1 MIFKTLRIVWKLQL
15 VLHIN
20 ITALYLKKKI
30 FSILIRLF
38 LTQLV
43 SKVGVK
49 LQEITLYPFKFGRSK
64 LTFDFLPR
72 TWLIIIKENY
82 FWWLINCIIRYTFL
96 VDYTPF
102 ATVSIHFK
110 LFVIPFDYNINFTN
124 MSFVVWTIYL
134 TNSKD
139 KFYNY
144 MYERLKE
151 CRRLGNK

>member
-1 MIFKTLRIVWKLQL
+1 MSEFFRDISLSDFQNFTYCLKATTSTAHKYYCPIFE
-15 VLHIN
+15 
-20 ITALYLKKKI
+20 KKI

-82 FWWLINCIIRYTFL
+82 FW
-96 VDYTPF
+96 
-102 ATVSIHFK
+102 
-110 LFVIPFDYNINFTN
+110 
-124 MSFVVWTIYL
+124 
-134 TNSKD
+134 
-139 KFYNY
+139 
-144 MYERLKE
+144 
-151 CRRLGNK
+151 